1 MTSSPAFPNAA
12 PTTPRSD
19 LGADDAPRPHGERAP
34 RLVLIDDDPL
44 FSEAVS
50 GELTEHGFGVTAF
63 GDGPSA
69 LEYFSDGKSA
79 DVVVLD
85 WRLPSMS
92 GLDVLTQLRRRGIKV
107 PVVILT
113 GAPAV
118 TYENAA
124 LDHGALD
131 FVDKAKGAEILAKR
145 VRLIVESNKLPPAQA
160 REDKL
165 VCGHL
170 VLRPKISRAYWRDVD
185 VDLTVTEYNI
195 VDRLTQQAGDYVTYR
210 TIYDCVHHA
219 GFIAGN
225 GDDGFRTNVRSS
237 MKRIRNKFRA
247 IDANFSEIE
256 NFPAF
261 GYRWRSAPAVP
272 G

>member
-1 MTSSPAFPNAA
+1 MTTSPAFPNAA
-12 PTTPRSD
+12 PTAPRSD
-19 LGADDAPRPHGERAP
+19 LAGDEQRPQAGRDA
-34 RLVLIDDDPL
+34 RLVLVDDDPL

-50 GELTEHGFGVTAF
+50 GELQDHGFDVVAL

-69 LEYFSDGKSA
+69 IEYFAQGQSA

-92 GLDVLTQLRRRGIKV
+92 GLDVLTQLRRRGVKV

-145 VRLIVESNKLPPAQA
+145 VRLIVESNKLPPAQTHD
-160 REDKL
+160 EKL
-165 VCGHL
+165 VCGEL
-170 VLRPKISRAYWRDVD
+170 TLRPKISRAYWRGTD

-195 VDRLTQQAGDYVTYR
+195 VHRLTQQAGDYVTYR

-247 IDANFSEIE
+247 IDADFSEIE